1 MHGFFGLGKTLR
13 ELVSSEIKDLM
24 HGRVSVFNPDD
35 TASKVLGE
43 LKETGRYE
51 AAVASEGG
59 IGLVTVRDLLGVS
72 QPAQTRVDGIWKI
85 IGSASPRDE
94 VMDVVLTMVRN
105 NVRAIPVVQ
114 DGMVVGIVSQ
124 VDVTSAL
131 SDVTELSGIAVKG
144 LMRTP
149 VTSLD
154 IDERV
159 SYARRLMLEKGFS
172 HIPIVEYN
180 RLVGI
185 VTAKDIVHAYIT
197 PISKTTTGA
206 RVGEKIARFPGMVSG
221 IMDPQPLTVGADG
234 SALDVARGLREQV
247 KSACVVTDLRRA
259 ILGIIT
265 PRELL
270 APLLRFREEEE
281 LPIYI
286 MGLSGTGLEK
296 AIAEQKVRRVVER
309 SLKIHPHINEV
320 SVRVKQSKTR
330 GTQTRH
336 EVTAR
341 VLSAEEQFI
350 AEEEGWDIL
359 KVFDKLCDTLDNALK
374 KSKHEPERSPRR
386 RRFRR

>member
-1 MHGFFGLGKTLR
+1 LVKTLR
-13 ELVSSEIKDLM
+13 ELAFSEIQDLL

-35 TASKVLGE
+35 MASKVLGE

-51 AAVASEGG
+51 AAVASESG

-85 IGSASPRDE
+85 IGSVSPRDE
-94 VMDVVLTMVRN
+94 VIDVVWAIVRN
-105 NVRAIPVVQ
+105 NVRAIPVVE
-114 DGMVVGIVSQ
+114 DGKVVGIVSQ
-124 VDVTSAL
+124 VDVTSTL
-131 SDVTELSGIAVKG
+131 GDVPELSGIPAKD

-149 VTSLD
+149 VISLD

-159 SYARRLMLEKGFS
+159 SYARRLMLEKDFS
-172 HIPIVEYN
+172 HIPIVEYS
-180 RLVGI
+180 RLVGM
-185 VTAKDIVHAYIT
+185 VTAKDIVHAFIT

-206 RVGEKIARFPGMVSG
+206 RVGEKVARFPGMVSG
-221 IMDPQPLTVGADG
+221 IMDPHPLTVRADG
-234 SALDVARGLREQV
+234 SALEAARGLRDQR
-247 KSACVVTDLRRA
+247 KSACIVTDLRRA

-281 LPIYI
+281 LPVYI
-286 MGLSGTGLEK
+286 VGLSGTGLEK
-296 AIAEQKVRRVVER
+296 AVAEEKVRRVVER
-309 SLKIHPHINEV
+309 SMKTHPKIHEV

-330 GTQTRH
+330 GTQTRY

-359 KVFDKLCDTLDNALK
+359 KVFDKLCDTLDKALK

>member
-1 MHGFFGLGKTLR
+1 
-13 ELVSSEIKDLM
+13 M

-35 TASKVLGE
+35 MASKVLGE

-51 AAVASEGG
+51 AAVASEDG
-59 IGLVTVRDLLGVS
+59 IGLITVRDLLGVS

-85 IGSASPRDE
+85 IGSVSPRDE
-94 VMDVVLTMVRN
+94 VMDVVWAMVRN
-105 NVRAIPVVQ
+105 NVRAIPVVE
-114 DGMVVGIVSQ
+114 DGKVVGIVSQ

-131 SDVTELSGIAVKG
+131 GDVSELSGTPVKG

-149 VTSLD
+149 VISLD
-154 IDERV
+154 IDERI

-185 VTAKDIVHAYIT
+185 VTAKDIVHTFIT

-206 RVGEKIARFPGMVSG
+206 RVGEKVVRFPGMVIG
-221 IMDPQPLTVGADG
+221 IMDRHPLTVGADD
-234 SALDVARGLREQV
+234 SALEVARGLRDQG
-247 KSACVVTDLRRA
+247 KSACVVTDRRRA

-281 LPIYI
+281 LPVYI
-286 MGLSGTGLEK
+286 VGLSGTGLEESV
-296 AIAEQKVRRVVER
+296 AEEKVRRVVER
-309 SLKIHPHINEV
+309 SMKIHPHINEV

-330 GTQTRH
+330 GTQIRY
-336 EVTAR
+336 EATAR

-350 AEEEGWDIL
+350 AEEEGWDL
-359 KVFDKLCDTLDNALK
+359 LEVFDKLCDTLDKALK

>member
-1 MHGFFGLGKTLR
+1 MVRTLR
-13 ELVSSEIKDLM
+13 ELAFSEIQDLM

-35 TASKVLGE
+35 MASKVLGE

-51 AAVASEGG
+51 AAVASEDG
-59 IGLVTVRDLLGVS
+59 IGLITVRDLLGVS

-85 IGSASPRDE
+85 IGSVSPRDE
-94 VMDVVLTMVRN
+94 VMDVVWAMVRN
-105 NVRAIPVVQ
+105 NVRAIPVVE
-114 DGMVVGIVSQ
+114 DGKVVGIVSQ

-131 SDVTELSGIAVKG
+131 GDVSELSGTPVKG

-149 VTSLD
+149 VISLD
-154 IDERV
+154 IDERI

-185 VTAKDIVHAYIT
+185 VTAKDIVHTFIT

-206 RVGEKIARFPGMVSG
+206 RVGEKVVRFPGMVIG
-221 IMDPQPLTVGADG
+221 IMDRHPLTVGADD
-234 SALDVARGLREQV
+234 SALEVARGLRDQG
-247 KSACVVTDLRRA
+247 KSACVVTDRRRA

-281 LPIYI
+281 LPVYI
-286 MGLSGTGLEK
+286 VGLSGTGLEESV
-296 AIAEQKVRRVVER
+296 AEEKVRRVVER
-309 SLKIHPHINEV
+309 SMKIHPHINEV

-330 GTQTRH
+330 GTQIRY
-336 EVTAR
+336 EATAR

-350 AEEEGWDIL
+350 AEEEGWDL
-359 KVFDKLCDTLDNALK
+359 LEVFDKLCDTLDKALK